1 MPVLESRQAPS
12 VSSRPT
18 AELAATPP
26 VSRTM
31 TPRRVLALSL
41 VLILSIV
48 VALAPPAV
56 ADAETDRR
64 CSVVSAGDVNGD
76 GACDLALAERGP
88 GAFDFLEPG
97 PEPKLDRVWI
107 LSGKDGAL
115 LRTLRPPRD
124 CPAFGRALENVGDLD
139 ADGVPELAISG
150 GGPLWVFSGA
160 DGSVRFELAGKLAS
174 PGFGRS
180 LDGGEDVDGDAI
192 PDLVV
197 FRSPRK
203 GYEPERGL
211 VLLYSGRTGE
221 LIRAL
226 GGGRGFPRSDVGGS
240 GAGLNGGLGVTRIL
254 DAVGLVPDRDGDG
267 RAELAVCAVPESST
281 EGGDRPAVLE
291 VLDPLT
297 LEVHQCSVLPES
309 CAPDSSSCPWVI
321 RTLGDVDGDE
331 VDELLLS
338 IINDYVLLYSGATG
352 AELRRHDYIGA
363 YMNAEGTSLDVIGDL
378 DGDGVAEYLI
388 GANEEIDV
396 DWGFAGVF
404 SGATGQVLHS
414 LEGGLLEEIP
424 DRALPCEPRTYKD
437 LGIDTCALG
446 DTNGD
451 GMPDVAVHLPA
462 AEEVRILSGV
472 DFEPL
477 VTVRSSPLLM
487 HNVEK

>member
-1 MPVLESRQAPS
+1 VKPVLESTQSPS
-12 VSSRPT
+12 VSGRSTP
-18 AELAATPP
+18 ELAVTPP
-26 VSRTM
+26 VVGTM
-31 TPRRVLALSL
+31 TPRRALALSL
-41 VLILSIV
+41 VLILPTL
-48 VALAPPAV
+48 ACLAPPAA
-56 ADAETDRR
+56 ADARTDRR

-88 GAFDFLEPG
+88 GAIDFGELG
-97 PEPKLDRVWI
+97 PEPPLDRVWI

-115 LRTLRPPRD
+115 LRTLRPPRA

-139 ADGVPELAISG
+139 GDGVPELAISG
-150 GGPLWVFSGA
+150 GGPLWVFSGS
-160 DGSVRFELAGKLAS
+160 DGAVRFELAGKLAS

-180 LDGGEDVDGDAI
+180 LDGGEDVDGDAV

-197 FRSPRK
+197 YRSPRK

-226 GGGRGFPRSDVGGS
+226 GCAADSPDPTWEE
-240 GAGLNGGLGVTRIL
+240 AGLYGGLGVTRIL

-281 EGGDRPAVLE
+281 EGGHRPAVLE
-291 VLDPLT
+291 VVDPLA
-297 LEVHQCSVLPES
+297 LGVHQSSVLPES
-309 CAPDSSSCPWVI
+309 YAPEAYSCPWVI

-331 VDELLLS
+331 VDDLLLS

-378 DGDGVAEYLI
+378 DGDGVAEYVI
-388 GANEEIDV
+388 GANEEDDI
-396 DWGFAGVF
+396 DWGICHLH
-404 SGATGQVLHS
+404 SGATGALLHS
-414 LEGGLLEEIP
+414 MSGGLLEEIP
-424 DRALPCEPRTYKD
+424 DRALPCELRTNKS
-437 LGIDTCALG
+437 LGIDTCTLG

-451 GMPDVAVHLPA
+451 GVPDVAVHLPA

-472 DFEPL
+472 DFDPL
-477 VTVRSSPLLM
+477 VTVRTSPLLM
-487 HNVEK
+487 HDVEK